1 MVHDTRTQEEREQAE
16 IKAGIRRVDAGSRR
30 VEDSSY
36 GLPKTSTPTPMPA
49 CKPVKCESALA
60 VQQGGDHYKK
70 MKIQPVEFI
79 HANGIPFIEGS
90 VIKYVSRWRNKN
102 GIDDL
107 KKAKHFLDLLIE
119 LEEKANNG

>member
-1 MVHDTRTQEEREQAE
+1 MVHDIRTEDERKRDELACSIDYTAPVRPIDEE
-16 IKAGIRRVDAGSRR
+16 
-30 VEDSSY
+30 Y
-36 GLPKTSTPTPMPA
+36 GLPKVNTSTPMPP
-49 CKPVKCESALA
+49 CKPVKEESALA

-90 VIKYVSRWRNKN
+90 VIKYVSRWRSKN

-119 LEEKANNG
+119 LEEKAK